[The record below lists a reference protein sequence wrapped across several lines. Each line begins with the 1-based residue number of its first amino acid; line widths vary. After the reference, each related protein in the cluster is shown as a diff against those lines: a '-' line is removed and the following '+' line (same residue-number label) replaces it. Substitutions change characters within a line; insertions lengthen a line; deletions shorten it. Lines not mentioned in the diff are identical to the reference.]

1 MFFLFLF
8 PFLIAL
14 YMCIYMTLCCPAK
27 LWKYKAKNK
36 MSCHYSVLQSLSLV
50 PSGQACGPQYGYM
63 CGKQQY
69 ITGICS
75 NVSSSFK
82 VLNSIAPTVRGT
94 THTCCECTL
103 AHSSRVNRSRSLLRR
118 MSMLGQCLGELT
130 SPNPTQNQWLIINTH
145 TPYDVS

>member
-1 MFFLFLF
+1 
-8 PFLIAL
+8 
-14 YMCIYMTLCCPAK
+14 
-27 LWKYKAKNK
+27 
-36 MSCHYSVLQSLSLV
+36 MSCQLLGAQSLSLV

-103 AHSSRVNRSRSLLRR
+103 EHSSRVNRSRSLLRR
-118 MSMLGQCLGELT
+118 MSILGQCLGELT
-130 SPNPTQNQWLIINTH
+130 SPNATQNQWLIINTH
-145 TPYDVS
+145 IHTECCFIATTSTVRRIISFQFCIIKFKLEFSVWF